1 MKHPKEKRGKTPAEQ
16 SHSQLPAAMPSP
28 PQQSGI
34 KEGSNLAG
42 GGIPIPSS
50 EAFARRYLRVWTRRL
65 MIVCLLLIVLCVAA
79 VPLLSRLQVKHVV
92 VEGCVHYDA
101 PYLTEQSGVKIGDE
115 LLLCSPGDVQAR
127 LLAHCPYLLS
137 AQVERKL
144 SGEVYIRVT
153 ERRARF
159 ALILSETEIALLDE
173 TLRVLELCSSADGD
187 AALCTVRMDLSSQA
201 DGWAIAPGMTFEA
214 TPAAQSKLTTLLDA
228 LAGEPQLSVYMLDMT
243 DLYAVTI
250 TMEDGTVFALHD
262 CAAPER
268 QLRTAMAALEA
279 YRQKTGD
286 TAPVLVDVDSIGGVF
301 VGVLPQNGK

>member
-1 MKHPKEKRGKTPAEQ
+1 MKRSIGKREVTPEERT
-16 SHSQLPAAMPSP
+16 HSQLPVAMPSQP
-28 PQQSGI
+28 RRSGI
-34 KEGSNLAG
+34 KEGSNLVG
-42 GGIPIPSS
+42 GGIPIPSG
-50 EAFARRYLRVWTRRL
+50 EAFARRYLRVWTKRL
-65 MIVCLLLIVLCVAA
+65 MIVCVLLIVLCVAA

-92 VEGCVHYDA
+92 VEGCTHYDA
-101 PYLTEQSGVKIGDE
+101 PYLMEQSGVRIGDE

-159 ALILSETEIALLDE
+159 VLILSETEIALLDE
-173 TLRVLELCSSADGD
+173 TMRVLDIRSAENGD
-187 AALCTVRMDLSSQA
+187 AALCTVRMDLTSHSDGQA
-201 DGWAIAPGMTFEA
+201 VIEGKTFEA
-214 TPAAQSKLTTLLDA
+214 TPTAQSKLTALLDA
-228 LAGEPQLSVYMLDMT
+228 LTKCPQLLIRALDMT
-243 DLYAVTI
+243 DLYAVTV

-279 YRQKTGD
+279 YRQKSGD
-286 TAPVLVDVDSIGGVF
+286 TVPVWVDVDSIGGVF
-301 VGVLPQNGK
+301 VGALPQNGE